1 MVGESVAQKKWWSN
15 ALLVESNDRRFVI
28 YGALFV
34 LLGTSAVFSLLQ
46 FESLGIGHVAT
57 AIGLFFSLV
66 FVWIF
71 IYERGHYRGF
81 PRPSNVFP
89 VLWAVGI
96 GAVTW
101 IFGFQ
106 RFDRSGGFAEYPF
119 FPLDTIDAS
128 ELVGKD
134 TIFHVTLMNSI
145 INFGYPS
152 TGLSDAPL
160 FVYHTLS
167 HYLESGISVVS
178 GISPIDSLGLF
189 YGLKIMVLLA
199 AMLFFLYQATKNHS
213 FVYFILSIALVI
225 PVLMSRWVITWS
237 LSLWLPSFIL
247 LATAFFIYKTINSSK
262 PLSYR
267 AFIAIGVI
275 GVLLSLGKLSSG
287 FFFMLVAG
295 LHLLFNF
302 AKDRRVY
309 VLGVLWFVFLVVYG
323 LAVADDRSGSI
334 VGSLSFIERIAS
346 TARMVLLR
354 GALPDAV
361 FDIYILLAFLAVA
374 FFIYRRKSTRNL
386 LITLALGFV
395 ATCAMQFLQLNFRDI
410 RFFHHGLFFLV
421 FVLATIDF
429 FEIFGSR
436 NDVRKF
442 DVRSFW
448 RKPSLVLGVI
458 AVVMTLTVSHAAVK
472 IPKSINGV
480 FSIQE
485 NMPLVSPASQ
495 GPQLTRFRAELD
507 TFMSAN
513 ELTDRASLLF
523 IPLEMWTE
531 LAPKMPDIP
540 VQPSWVNPLLIYAIT
555 GVPLVN
561 GVFGSSTSYG
571 FSAYSPSDAAIPQSQ
586 FLGSD
591 PCRFGKYVI
600 EVRSWSPSSFEVHC
614 TPVTG

>member
-1 MVGESVAQKKWWSN
+1 MVGQSVAQKKWWSN
-15 ALLVESNDRRFVI
+15 VLLVDSNDRRFVI

-34 LLGTSAVFSLLQ
+34 LLGTSAVFGLIQ
-46 FESLGIGHVAT
+46 FESLGVGRVAT
-57 AIGLFFSLV
+57 AIGLFFSLL

-71 IYERGHYRGF
+71 IYERGHNRGF

-89 VLWAVGI
+89 VLWAVVI

-152 TGLSDAPL
+152 TGLNDAPL

-178 GISPIDSLGLF
+178 GISPIDTLGLF
-189 YGLKIMVLLA
+189 YGLKIVVLLA
-199 AMLFFLYQATKNHS
+199 AMLFFLYQATKNNS
-213 FVYFILSIALVI
+213 FVYFLLSIALVI

-247 LATAFFIYKTINSSK
+247 LATAFFIYTTINSSK
-262 PLSYR
+262 PLSNR

-302 AKDRRVY
+302 VKDRRVY

-334 VGSLSFIERIAS
+334 LGSLSFVERIAS
-346 TARMVLLR
+346 TARMVLLL
-354 GALPDAV
+354 GALPRAV
-361 FDIYILLAFLAVA
+361 FDIYILLLFLAVA

-386 LITLALGFV
+386 LISLAFGFV

-410 RFFHHGLFFLV
+410 RYFHHGLFFIV
-421 FVLATIDF
+421 FVLAVIDF
-429 FEIFGSR
+429 FQIFGSG

-442 DVRSFW
+442 DIRTFW

-472 IPKSINGV
+472 MPKSLKGV

-485 NMPLVSPASQ
+485 NKPLVSPTSQ
-495 GPQLTRFRAELD
+495 GPQLTRFRGDLD
-507 TFMSAN
+507 TFMGENNLS
-513 ELTDRASLLF
+513 DRSSLLF
-523 IPLEMWTE
+523 IPLELWTE
-531 LAPKMPDIP
+531 LSPKMPDIP
-540 VQPSWVNPLLIYAIT
+540 VQPSWTNPLVIYAIS

-571 FSAYSPSDAAIPQSQ
+571 FSAYGPNDAAIPQSQ

-591 PCRFGKYVI
+591 PCRFGKFVI
-600 EVRSWSPSSFEVHC
+600 EVKSWSPSSFEVHC
-614 TPVTG
+614 TPTNG

>member
-1 MVGESVAQKKWWSN
+1 MVGVSVARKKWWSN
-15 ALLVESNDRRFVI
+15 LYLVDSNDRRFVI
-28 YGALFV
+28 YGALVV
-34 LLGTSAVFSLLQ
+34 LLGTSATFGLIQ
-46 FESLGIGHVAT
+46 FESLGVGKVAI
-57 AIGLFFSLV
+57 AIGLFFSLLFVWV
-66 FVWIF
+66 FV
-71 IYERGHYRGF
+71 YERGQNRGF

-89 VLWAVGI
+89 VLWAFGI
-96 GAVTW
+96 GAATW

-152 TGLSDAPL
+152 TGLNDAPL

-167 HYLESGISVVS
+167 HYLESGMSIVS
-178 GISPIDSLGLF
+178 GISPIDTLGLF
-189 YGLKIMVLLA
+189 YGLKIVVLLA
-199 AMLFFLYQATKNHS
+199 GMLFFLYRATKNHS
-213 FVYFILSIALVI
+213 FVFFLLSIALVI
-225 PVLMSRWVITWS
+225 PVLTSRWVITWS

-262 PLSYR
+262 PLSHR
-267 AFIAIGVI
+267 TFVAIGII
-275 GVLLSLGKLSSG
+275 GVVLSLGKLSSG

-334 VGSLSFIERIAS
+334 LGSLGLIERIAS
-346 TARMVLLR
+346 TARMVLLL
-354 GALPDAV
+354 GALPRAV

-374 FFIYRRKSTRNL
+374 FFLFRRKSTRNL
-386 LITLALGFV
+386 LVSLSIGFM

-410 RFFHHGLFFLV
+410 RYFHHGLFFIV
-421 FVLATIDF
+421 FVLTVIDF
-429 FEIFGSR
+429 FQIFGSEK
-436 NDVRKF
+436 DVRKF
-442 DVRSFW
+442 DLTTFW

-458 AVVMTLTVSHAAVK
+458 AVVTSLTVSHAAVK
-472 IPKSINGV
+472 IPQSSKDV

-485 NMPLVSPASQ
+485 NVPLVSTASQ

-507 TFMSAN
+507 TYMSAN
-513 ELTDRASLLF
+513 DLTDRASLLF

-540 VQPSWVNPLLIYAIT
+540 VQPSWVNPLLIYSIT
-555 GVPLVN
+555 GVPLIN

-600 EVRSWSPSSFEVHC
+600 EVKSWSPSSFEVHC
-614 TPVTG
+614 TPVNG

>member
-1 MVGESVAQKKWWSN
+1 
-15 ALLVESNDRRFVI
+15 
-28 YGALFV
+28 
-34 LLGTSAVFSLLQ
+34 
-46 FESLGIGHVAT
+46 
-57 AIGLFFSLV
+57 
-66 FVWIF
+66 
-71 IYERGHYRGF
+71 
-81 PRPSNVFP
+81 
-89 VLWAVGI
+89 
-96 GAVTW
+96 
-101 IFGFQ
+101 
-106 RFDRSGGFAEYPF
+106 
-119 FPLDTIDAS
+119 
-128 ELVGKD
+128 
-134 TIFHVTLMNSI
+134 
-145 INFGYPS
+145 
-152 TGLSDAPL
+152 
-160 FVYHTLS
+160 
-167 HYLESGISVVS
+167 
-178 GISPIDSLGLF
+178 
-189 YGLKIMVLLA
+189 
-199 AMLFFLYQATKNHS
+199 
-213 FVYFILSIALVI
+213 
-225 PVLMSRWVITWS
+225 MSRWVITWS
-237 LSLWLPSFIL
+237 LSLWLPSFML
-247 LATAFFIYKTINSSK
+247 LATAFFIYKTINSSR
-262 PLSYR
+262 PLSHR

-309 VLGVLWFVFLVVYG
+309 VLGVLWFFFLVVYG

-334 VGSLSFIERIAS
+334 VGTLSFIERIAS

-410 RFFHHGLFFLV
+410 RFFQHGLFFVV
-421 FVLATIDF
+421 FVLAAIDF

-442 DVRSFW
+442 DVRTFW

-586 FLGSD
+586 FLGSV

-600 EVRSWSPSSFEVHC
+600 EVKSWSPSSFEVHC